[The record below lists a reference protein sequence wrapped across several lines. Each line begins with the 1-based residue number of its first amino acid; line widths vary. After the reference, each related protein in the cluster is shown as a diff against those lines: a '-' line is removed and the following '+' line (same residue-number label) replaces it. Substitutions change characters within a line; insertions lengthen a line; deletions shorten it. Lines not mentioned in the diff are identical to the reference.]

1 MTIAEILVLAVQIPQ
16 PGPMDQHLYEGEVF
30 GRMLVITPWK
40 IIGYTGVF
48 LFGGRWFVQL
58 AASRKHKKVI
68 MPRLFWIMSLT
79 GSVCLLSYFTL
90 GKNDSVGILS
100 NLLPAFVAGYN
111 LYLDIRNPQ
120 QLAEKK

>member
-1 MTIAEILVLAVQIPQ
+1 MSFLEPTNLFSLLPLASF
-16 PGPMDQHLYEGEVF
+16 MHDTLFEGQVF
-30 GRMLVITPWK
+30 NKALVITPWK
-40 IIGYTGVF
+40 VIGYTGVF
-48 LFGGRWFVQL
+48 RFGGRWFVQL

-79 GSVCLLSYFTL
+79 GSICLLTYFTI

-100 NLLPAFVAGYN
+100 NLLPSFVAAYN

-120 QLAEKK
+120 ITNQ